1 MQSKTKNKSQ
11 SDNIIF
17 KIWLYKYH
25 NIIFK
30 IWLYKYHNII
40 LKRWL
45 YKCLAADLAPQ
56 ITGSTFKFEK
66 GKWEDEINLILVS
79 TTSFSPQIIQHC
91 QPLTYVTQPR
101 RGTWPCEPL
110 AWPVP
115 RSSLQSCWARWNLRW
130 QAWDLEE
137 SSRTDDS
144 QEGSSRR
151 KRAIDSVQQNSIIGL
166 DVDIMVAA
174 APGDTNHSIPAI
186 VDEAVQTYL
195 TVSQLYYI

>member
-1 MQSKTKNKSQ
+1 M
-11 SDNIIF
+11 
-17 KIWLYKYH
+17 
-25 NIIFK
+25 
-30 IWLYKYHNII
+30 
-40 LKRWL
+40 
-45 YKCLAADLAPQ
+45 
-56 ITGSTFKFEK
+56 
-66 GKWEDEINLILVS
+66 
-79 TTSFSPQIIQHC
+79 
-91 QPLTYVTQPR
+91 TQPR

-115 RSSLQSCWARWNLRW
+115 RSSLRSCWARWNPRW

-137 SSRTDDS
+137 NSRTDVS

-195 TVSQLYYI
+195 TVSQLYILYYISYILSWMSRPKQKTVRPHWRTRWVPSLRLTPLAISKTWSLLQFPHVSWSNIWISEGRLELHSLGAA

>member
-1 MQSKTKNKSQ
+1 MLGCWSCPP
-11 SDNIIF
+11 DHR
-17 KIWLYKYH
+17 KYVQVWERQVGGRDQLDIGQH
-25 NIIFK
+25 
-30 IWLYKYHNII
+30 HII
-40 LKRWL
+40 LPPNNTTL
-45 YKCLAADLAPQ
+45 STIIAN
-56 ITGSTFKFEK
+56 ITIWRKK
-66 GKWEDEINLILVS
+66 I
-79 TTSFSPQIIQHC
+79 
-91 QPLTYVTQPR
+91 VTQPR

-115 RSSLQSCWARWNLRW
+115 RSSLRSCWARWNPRW

-137 SSRTDDS
+137 NSRTDVS

-195 TVSQLYYI
+195 TVSQLYWAFFKLNV

>member
-1 MQSKTKNKSQ
+1 MLGCWSCPP
-11 SDNIIF
+11 DHR
-17 KIWLYKYH
+17 KYVQVWERQVGGRDQLDIGQH
-25 NIIFK
+25 
-30 IWLYKYHNII
+30 HII
-40 LKRWL
+40 L
-45 YKCLAADLAPQ
+45 PPNN
-56 ITGSTFKFEK
+56 ITSST
-66 GKWEDEINLILVS
+66 IIAN
-79 TTSFSPQIIQHC
+79 TTIWRKKSM
-91 QPLTYVTQPR
+91 TQPR

-137 SSRTDDS
+137 NSRTHVS

-195 TVSQLYYI
+195 TVSQLYLLY